1 MTSQLTAL
9 LESPAF
15 QKTLLRLPT
24 ITSVLLLI
32 ACALISAKIIWLL
45 VAPENTTAPITQPS
59 PESQKGPAVL
69 TPDFAR
75 HIEQLHLFGVASAS
89 KESDTPVDAPETQL
103 NLKLRG
109 LYAVDEDEKAGL
121 ALIASGSAAEK
132 LYAVGDKIPGNTRLK
147 AVYPTHVVLERNGKF
162 ETLRLVDT
170 KKTGGKSAG
179 TPGRQSGQPRTTQK
193 HFAANS
199 RVAKLRTEILKNPAK
214 LAELVS
220 AQPAYENGA
229 FAGYRISTRK
239 RDPVFKDLN
248 IKSGD
253 IITEVNGIAI
263 DTPQKGIQILQQLR
277 NATQV
282 DVTIKRKGQL
292 IQLSHSL

>member
-1 MTSQLTAL
+1 MTSQISAMLENPAL
-9 LESPAF
+9 
-15 QKTLLRLPT
+15 QKTVSRLPT
-24 ITSVLLLI
+24 ITALLLI
-32 ACALISAKIIWLL
+32 LACALISAKIIWLFL
-45 VAPENTTAPITQPS
+45 APAPPTIPS
-59 PESQKGPAVL
+59 APAEPTETRGHASQ
-69 TPDFAR
+69 TPNFAQQ
-75 HIEQLHLFGVASAS
+75 IEQLHLFGKAEAK
-89 KESDTPVDAPETQL
+89 KEADAPIDAPETQL

-109 LYAVDEDEKAGL
+109 LYAVESDEEAGL

-132 LYAVGDKIPGNTRLK
+132 LYSVGEKVPGNTRLK
-147 AVYPTHVVLERNGKF
+147 AVYPSHVVLERNGKF
-162 ETLRLVDT
+162 ETLRLIDT

-179 TPGRQSGQPRTTQK
+179 TPGKVGKRARTTQK
-193 HFAANS
+193 HFSPSS
-199 RVAKLRTEILKNPAK
+199 RVAKLRTEILKNPTK

-220 AQPAYENGA
+220 AQPAYKNGT
-229 FAGYRISTRK
+229 FTGYRISTRK
-239 RDPVFKDLN
+239 KDPVFKDLN

-282 DVTIKRKGQL
+282 DVTINRKGQL

>member
-1 MTSQLTAL
+1 MTSQLSAL
-9 LESPAF
+9 LETPAA

-24 ITSVLLLI
+24 ITSVILLI
-32 ACALISAKIIWLL
+32 ACALVSAKIIWLL
-45 VAPENTTAPITQPS
+45 VAPAPASLPPLQA
-59 PESQKGPAVL
+59 PEEKSRGLVST
-69 TPDFAR
+69 TPDYAQQ
-75 HIEQLHLFGVASAS
+75 IQQLHLFGVAKARN
-89 KESDTPVDAPETQL
+89 EQDTPIDAPETQL

-109 LYAVDEDEKAGL
+109 LYAIDGDEEAGL

-132 LYAVGDKIPGNTRLK
+132 LYTVGDKIPGNTRLK
-147 AVYPTHVVLERNGKF
+147 AVYPEHVVLERNGKF
-162 ETLRLVDT
+162 ETLRLIET

-179 TPGRQSGQPRTTQK
+179 NRGRIAKQARVTQK
-193 HFAANS
+193 HFSSNS
-199 RVAKLRTEILKNPAK
+199 RVARLRTEILKNPAK

-220 AQPAYENGA
+220 AQPAYKNGA
-229 FAGYRISTRK
+229 FTGYRISTRK
-239 RDPVFKDLN
+239 KDPVFKDLN

-282 DVTIKRKGQL
+282 DVTINRKGQL